1 LPPGDI
7 RRAILALSNESEIL
21 RKLFEYR
28 FDKESSVSG
37 HTVGNLL
44 LTALADIT

>member
-1 LPPGDI
+1 V
-7 RRAILALSNESEIL
+7 LALSEESLLL

-28 FDKESSVSG
+28 FDKDSSVSG

-44 LTALADIT
+44 LTAMNDIT

>member
-1 LPPGDI
+1 
-7 RRAILALSNESEIL
+7 LALSKESQVV

-28 FDKESSVSG
+28 FQKDSSVSG

-44 LTALADIT
+44 LTAMADIT